1 MTLKPPSARSIGLFV
16 VGALAL
22 AVTGLIAFGATS
34 YFEHRPRA
42 VTFFHGSVAGLAAG
56 APVTFRGVPVGKVVD
71 IALQINSATGAAH
84 IPVIMEFEPGRITV
98 TGDAGAG
105 SGGVSKSMLAAGL
118 AASLVMQSFIT
129 GQLAIELD
137 YHPAADETLT
147 GIDLRLPE
155 IPEARGGLS
164 AMKDTIAKL
173 PLQELANDAVA
184 TLHSVRE
191 LVSAP
196 EIRDILRETAA
207 AAKSAAAVA
216 AVAEAQAPGM
226 SKDARDAAAAA
237 AKAAGRA
244 EVLMGEI
251 QPKLAAALADLD
263 KLLGAGPGGA
273 GQVVADVHA
282 LLAPRSPLLA
292 DIQTLV
298 RNLATASGALRSFA
312 DQIERNP
319 NALFMGRSQR

>member
-22 AVTGLIAFGATS
+22 LVTGLIAFGATS

-42 VTFFHGSVAGLAAG
+42 VTVFHGSVAGLAAG
-56 APVTFRGVPVGKVVD
+56 AAVTFRGVPVGKVVD
-71 IALQINSATGAAH
+71 IALQINSGTGAAL

-98 TGDAGAG
+98 TGD
-105 SGGVSKSMLAAGL
+105 GGGGTGVGLSKSMLAAGL
-118 AASLVMQSFIT
+118 GASLVMQSFIT

-137 YHPAADETLT
+137 YHPAAEETLS

-155 IPEARGGLS
+155 IPEARGGLN
-164 AMKDTIAKL
+164 AMKDTISKL

-191 LVSAP
+191 LVTAP
-196 EIRDILRETAA
+196 EAREILKSLAE

-216 AVAEAQAPGM
+216 AVAEAQTPGM
-226 SKDARDAAAAA
+226 TKDARDAAAAA

-244 EVLMGEI
+244 EALMAEV
-251 QPKLAAALADLD
+251 QPKLLAALGDLD
-263 KLLGAGPGGA
+263 HLLGAAGA
-273 GQVVADVHA
+273 GQVVADAHA
-282 LLAPRSPLLA
+282 LLSPRSPLLQ

-298 RNLATASGALRSFA
+298 RNLASASGALRSFA
-312 DQIERNP
+312 DQIDRNP
-319 NALFMGRSQR
+319 NALVIGRGQR

>member
-1 MTLKPPSARSIGLFV
+1 MILKPPSARGIGLFV

-22 AVTGLIAFGATS
+22 TVTGLIAFGATS

-98 TGDAGAG
+98 TGDTGGNAGI
-105 SGGVSKSMLAAGL
+105 SKS
-118 AASLVMQSFIT
+118 
-129 GQLAIELD
+129 
-137 YHPAADETLT
+137 
-147 GIDLRLPE
+147 
-155 IPEARGGLS
+155 
-164 AMKDTIAKL
+164 
-173 PLQELANDAVA
+173 
-184 TLHSVRE
+184 
-191 LVSAP
+191 
-196 EIRDILRETAA
+196 
-207 AAKSAAAVA
+207 
-216 AVAEAQAPGM
+216 
-226 SKDARDAAAAA
+226 
-237 AKAAGRA
+237 
-244 EVLMGEI
+244 
-251 QPKLAAALADLD
+251 
-263 KLLGAGPGGA
+263 
-273 GQVVADVHA
+273 

>member
-42 VTFFHGSVAGLAAG
+42 VTVFHGSVAGLAAG

-71 IALQINSATGAAH
+71 IALQINSGTGAAL

-98 TGDAGAG
+98 TGDTGGGG
-105 SGGVSKSMLAAGL
+105 SGVGFSKSMLAAGL
-118 AASLVMQSFIT
+118 GASLVMQSFIT

-137 YHPAADETLT
+137 YHPANEETLT

-155 IPEARGGLS
+155 IPEARGGLN

-184 TLHSVRE
+184 TLHSVKE

-196 EIRDILRETAA
+196 EARDILKSLAE

-216 AVAEAQAPGM
+216 GVAEAQAPGM
-226 SKDARDAAAAA
+226 SKDAREAAAAA

-244 EVLMGEI
+244 EALMGEL
-251 QPKLAAALADLD
+251 QPKLSAALTDLD
-263 KLLGAGPGGA
+263 HLLGAAGA
-273 GQVVADVHA
+273 GQVVADAHA
-282 LLAPRSPLLA
+282 LLAPRSPLLQ

-298 RNLATASGALRSFA
+298 RNLASASGALRSFA
-312 DQIERNP
+312 DQINRNP
-319 NALFMGRSQR
+319 NALVIGRGQR

>member
-71 IALQINSATGAAH
+71 IALQINSTTGAAH

-98 TGDAGAG
+98 TGGPAG
-105 SGGVSKSMLAAGL
+105 SAGLSQSMLAAGL
-118 AASLVMQSFIT
+118 GASLVMQSFIT
-129 GQLAIELD
+129 GQQAIELD
-137 YHPAADETLT
+137 YHSSNEETVT

-155 IPEARGGLS
+155 IPEARGGLN

-173 PLQELANDAVA
+173 PLQELADDAAA
-184 TLHSVRE
+184 TLHSVRQ

-196 EIRDILRETAA
+196 EVREILKSVAEAS
-207 AAKSAAAVA
+207 KSAATVA
-216 AVAEAQAPGM
+216 ALAEAQAPGM
-226 SKDARDAAAAA
+226 TKDARDAAAAA
-237 AKAAGRA
+237 ARAAGRGEALMA
-244 EVLMGEI
+244 EL
-251 QPKLAAALADLD
+251 QPKLTAELTDLD
-263 KLLGAGPGGA
+263 RLLGSAGA
-273 GQVVADVHA
+273 GQVVADAHA
-282 LLAPRSPLLA
+282 LLSPRSPLLQ

-298 RNLATASGALRSFA
+298 RNLASASGALRSFA
-312 DQIERNP
+312 EQIDRNP
-319 NALFMGRSQR
+319 NALVVGRSQR

>member
-1 MTLKPPSARSIGLFV
+1 MILKPPDARTIGLFV

-22 AVTGLIAFGATS
+22 AVVGLIAFGATS

-84 IPVIMEFEPGRITV
+84 IPVIMEFQPDRIMV
-98 TGDAGAG
+98 TGDTGGGTAGL
-105 SGGVSKSMLAAGL
+105 SKSMLSAGL
-118 AASLVMQSFIT
+118 GASLVMQSFIT

-137 YHPAADETLT
+137 YHPANEETLT

-173 PLQELANDAVA
+173 PLQELVNDAVA

-196 EIRDILRETAA
+196 EAREILKATAEA
-207 AAKSAAAVA
+207 VKSAAAVA
-216 AVAEAQAPGM
+216 AVAEAQAPAM
-226 SKDARDAAAAA
+226 TKDAHDAAGAAA
-237 AKAAGRA
+237 RAAGRA
-244 EVLMGEI
+244 EALMTEL
-251 QPKLAAALADLD
+251 QPKLMAALADLER
-263 KLLGAGPGGA
+263 LLGAGGA
-273 GQVVADVHA
+273 GQVVADAHN
-282 LLAPRSPLLA
+282 LLSSRSPLLL
-292 DIQTLV
+292 DVQTLAH
-298 RNLATASGALRSFA
+298 NLAAASGALRSFA
-312 DQIERNP
+312 DQIDRNP
-319 NALFMGRSQR
+319 NALVVGRSQR